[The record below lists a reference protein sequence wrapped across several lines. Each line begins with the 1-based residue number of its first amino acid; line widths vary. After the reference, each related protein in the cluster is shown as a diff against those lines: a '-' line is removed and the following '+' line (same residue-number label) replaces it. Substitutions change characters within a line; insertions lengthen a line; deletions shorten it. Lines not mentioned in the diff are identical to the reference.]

1 MHQNKRTKDV
11 SVVLRILS
19 VSARVVRLGSSQQKV
34 EYKGKGGNLT
44 PTLHSSIFLAS
55 PEKIEIFNSFLVSSS
70 TNFLRPTSYDLGADS
85 ALYEKLSNKKLDL
98 FCGFF
103 FFFFFLWVAHNSHP
117 LSLFFFFDKLFCP
130 FCFDAYDAQVWSAQ
144 RKRKK
149 RRERIGET
157 VKITREWRKKRE
169 NFMAYFLAFGLF
181 CFHVALIL
189 IKTGE
194 NWKITNGRGAR
205 PVECPFLKLE
215 SFSKIGIKF
224 ETEKCLLTLNG

>member
-70 TNFLRPTSYDLGADS
+70 TNFLRPISYDLGADS

-103 FFFFFLWVAHNSHP
+103 FFSFGLHRTHILCPFFFLINSFVPFVLMLMMLRFGP
-117 LSLFFFFDKLFCP
+117 L
-130 FCFDAYDAQVWSAQ
+130 
-144 RKRKK
+144 
-149 RRERIGET
+149 RERGKRGEREQ
-157 VKITREWRKKRE
+157 VK
-169 NFMAYFLAFGLF
+169 
-181 CFHVALIL
+181 
-189 IKTGE
+189 
-194 NWKITNGRGAR
+194 
-205 PVECPFLKLE
+205 P
-215 SFSKIGIKF
+215 
-224 ETEKCLLTLNG
+224 